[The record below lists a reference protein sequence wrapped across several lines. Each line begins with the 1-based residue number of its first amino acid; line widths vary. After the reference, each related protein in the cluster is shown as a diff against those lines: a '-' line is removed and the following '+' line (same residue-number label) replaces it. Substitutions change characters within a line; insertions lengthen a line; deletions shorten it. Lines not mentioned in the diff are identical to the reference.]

1 MISFKERERF
11 RNFDPTIGQSD
22 EAEHV
27 IYDCS
32 LDKNYTLEDFLD
44 EIKKRTND
52 TEWIEMPNI
61 DIIMNGRRVPLCD
74 WDPARG
80 EWEFF
85 NNYEWYEE
93 IKNSII
99 QSVNPIETVN
109 VWMYIEINLVEVL
122 DG

>member
-11 RNFDPTIGQSD
+11 IGQNS
-22 EAEHV
+22 EVEHV
-27 IYDCS
+27 ICDCS

-52 TEWIEMPNI
+52 TEWIEMPSI
-61 DIIMNGRRVPLCD
+61 DIIMNGNIVPLCD
-74 WDPARG
+74 YDPAH
-80 EWEFF
+80 EDWEFY

-99 QSVNPIETVN
+99 QSVNPVETVN